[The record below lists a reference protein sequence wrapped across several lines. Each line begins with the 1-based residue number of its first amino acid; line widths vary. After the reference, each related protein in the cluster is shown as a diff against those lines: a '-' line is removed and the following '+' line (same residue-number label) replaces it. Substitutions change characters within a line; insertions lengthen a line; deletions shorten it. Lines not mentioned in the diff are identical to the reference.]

1 MNERIAF
8 IGFGEAGQTI
18 SRGLLGEARPAIR
31 TYDILF
37 DDPANR
43 GTLKRAAEALGVG
56 VARDHADAVRGA
68 ELVFLAVTAASSL
81 EAARSCLPVLS
92 KGQLFLDVNSVSPR
106 RKIETAALVAPS
118 GAAYVDVAVMAPVAP
133 YLHKVPCLIGGP
145 GAAALAPRAAAL
157 GMKMEFVSPEVG
169 QASAIKMFRSIVV
182 KGMEAILVESMTAS
196 AEYGVEARV
205 LASLEETF
213 PGIDWEKLSGYMIE
227 RVVSHGK
234 RRAAE
239 MREVAETLESIG
251 LEPTM
256 ATATAACQQRVAD
269 LGVKERLG
277 GRKTEDRAELI
288 GLIREALEALPRIAD
303 PPRTPSTKRKSRAYS
318 GRSKS

>member
-1 MNERIAF
+1 MTQRIAF

-18 SRGLLGEARPAIR
+18 SRGLLGEAKPAIR
-31 TYDILF
+31 AYDILF
-37 DDPANR
+37 DDPAN
-43 GTLKRAAEALGVG
+43 GGMLKGSAEALGVAI
-56 VARDHADAVRGA
+56 ARDHADAVREA
-68 ELVFLAVTAASSL
+68 DLVFLAVTASSSL
-81 EAARSCLPVLS
+81 EAARSCLPGLR
-92 KGQLFLDVNSVSPR
+92 KGQLFLDINSVSPG
-106 RKIETAALVAPS
+106 RKIETAALLAPT

-145 GAAALAPRAAAL
+145 GASALAPRALAL
-157 GMKMEFVSPEVG
+157 GMKMELISAEVG

-182 KGMEAILVESMTAS
+182 KGLEALLLESMLAAS
-196 AEYGVEARV
+196 EYKVEARV

-239 MREVAETLESIG
+239 MREVAATLEGIG
-251 LEPTM
+251 LEPIM
-256 ATATAACQQRVAD
+256 AAASAARQQWLAD

-277 GRKTEDRAELI
+277 GNKTEDRAELI
-288 GLIREALEALPRIAD
+288 RAIREAL
-303 PPRTPSTKRKSRAYS
+303 
-318 GRSKS
+318 GR